1 MSSTE
6 GSHRLHHD
14 LVTWVLFESK
24 SAREMPPMGL
34 RPVTHVHRRL
44 RAIGRFYEFSA
55 ATRDLEPGTLY
66 LYLLGSEAIG
76 FPIPSSAV
84 LTAQSSSFKARLC
97 RDSNGATPL
106 AFKFQRICQRYCG
119 ASQYSTI
126 FTRLKRSLGESLVL
140 LNSTSDAS
148 VGVHKIMSTTIYRV
162 EHCNHDHLFITS
174 IFGSIRTSNDIRS
187 GSSTPSLSFRS
198 PYPLSQSPTLLDFI
212 DVASSGVACG
222 LTCVESY
229 RS

>member
-1 MSSTE
+1 MASRY
-6 GSHRLHHD
+6 HRLQYS
-14 LVTWVLFESK
+14 LLNPQASRLGCVAT
-24 SAREMPPMGL
+24 PMGP
-34 RPVTHVHRRL
+34 RHWHSSSSEFARDIVVHRS
-44 RAIGRFYEFSA
+44 IQ
-55 ATRDLEPGTLY
+55 P
-66 LYLLGSEAIG
+66 YLLAW
-76 FPIPSSAV
+76 
-84 LTAQSSSFKARLC
+84 Q
-97 RDSNGATPL
+97 
-106 AFKFQRICQRYCG
+106 
-119 ASQYSTI
+119 
-126 FTRLKRSLGESLVL
+126 RSLGESLVL

>member
-1 MSSTE
+1 MFVLVRIRSYWLPDTITILYSLLNPQASRLGCVATCTRPSRRSSI
-6 GSHRLHHD
+6 RLWKISPAHAHGP
-14 LVTWVLFESK
+14 E
-24 SAREMPPMGL
+24 PPM
-34 RPVTHVHRRL
+34 RPRHCHR
-44 RAIGRFYEFSA
+44 
-55 ATRDLEPGTLY
+55 
-66 LYLLGSEAIG
+66 
-76 FPIPSSAV
+76 
-84 LTAQSSSFKARLC
+84 
-97 RDSNGATPL
+97 
-106 AFKFQRICQRYCG
+106 FQRICQRYRG

-148 VGVHKIMSTTIYRV
+148 VEVHKIMSTTIYRV